1 VAAPHVAPSGHPKVV
16 LLDGSDP
23 GVGDDLRRRL
33 ATDTDVEATTHG
45 FRSTFRDWAGDMT
58 NFPRE
63 VCEQALAHV
72 IADET
77 EAAYR
82 RSDALAKRRLLM
94 NEWAYYCMSYR

>member
-1 VAAPHVAPSGHPKVV
+1 VNSV
-16 LLDGSDP
+16 LTSH
-23 GVGDDLRRRL
+23 RTERL
-33 ATDTDVEATTHG
+33 QSPRWLSRTLHIDVKATTHG

-72 IADET
+72 IEDET

-82 RSDALAKRRLLM
+82 RSDAVAKRQRPM
-94 NEWAYYCMSYR
+94 DEWATFCMSQA